1 MPVQRACL
9 SPTWPCL
16 CCTKEQDVGQEAG
29 LPYFFR
35 RRLSSHV
42 SAESWGLRALFLR
55 VYA

>member
-29 LPYFFR
+29 LPYYPVPPLQPR
-35 RRLSSHV
+35 ECRILGPPGS
-42 SAESWGLRALFLR
+42 LP
-55 VYA
+55 